1 MRHFEFLSSA
11 EADAL
16 FAVPPTEFDRGAI
29 RDVIASALGAT
40 LYSPA
45 TRPALAEDLLKAR
58 RRGVLSTVVCLED
71 AIADAD
77 VESARRH
84 MVDQL
89 RALHARAGASEELP
103 LVFVR
108 VRAVEQVGQIVS
120 ALGEA
125 AVLLSGF
132 VLPKFTARNG
142 AGYLAAVVEASALA
156 GHHLWAMPVIETPD
170 VIHAETRAAALQG
183 IADVLGAFGEQVLA
197 IRVGGTDFASAYG
210 LRRPKELTI
219 YDVRLL
225 ADVLADIVNRF
236 GRAGTGY
243 VVTGPVWEYYSD
255 SERLFKPQLRET
267 PFREHAHDPA
277 LRAELLGAEL
287 DGLIREAVLDRAN
300 GLLGKTVIHPTHVA
314 LVHALSVVSHEDHS
328 DALAVLGHNA
338 DAARGGAFRSEYRNK
353 MNETSPHRAWAERTI
368 RRAEA
373 FGVAAPG
380 VTFADLWAAVERG

>member
-1 MRHFEFLSSA
+1 MRHFEFLSAEESA
-11 EADAL
+11 AL
-16 FAVPPTEFDRGAI
+16 FSVAPAEFDRDGE
-29 RDVIASALGAT
+29 RDVLATALGAT

-45 TRPALAEDLLKAR
+45 TRPALAEDLLRSR

-77 VESARRH
+77 VEQAREH
-84 MVDQL
+84 MVAQL
-89 RALHARAGASEELP
+89 RSLVGRGDELP
-103 LVFVR
+103 LIFVR
-108 VRAVEQVGQIVS
+108 VRAVAQIGRIVTDLGPAVS
-120 ALGEA
+120 L
-125 AVLLSGF
+125 VSGF
-132 VLPKFTARNG
+132 VLPKFAPRIG
-142 AGYLAAVVEASALA
+142 REYLEAVVTASQAA
-156 GHHLWAMPVIETPD
+156 GRHFWAMPVIETPD
-170 VIHAETRAAALQG
+170 VIHAETRAKALAG
-183 IADVLGAFGEQVLA
+183 ISDLLGGFAEQVLA
-197 IRVGGTDFASAYG
+197 IRIGGTDFASAYG

-225 ADVLADIVNRF
+225 ADVLAAIVNRF
-236 GRAGTGY
+236 GRAGLGGY

-267 PFREHAHDPA
+267 PFREHQHDPA
-277 LRAELLGAEL
+277 LRAQLLGAEL

-328 DALAVLGHNA
+328 DALAVLG
-338 DAARGGAFRSEYRNK
+338 RGGSGGGAFRSEYRNK
-353 MNETSPHRAWAERTI
+353 MNETSPHRAWAEKTV
-368 RRAEA
+368 RRAAA